1 MNANSTFISKDHI
14 SDVLNYPKK
23 LSFTT
28 KPNLRITRRDGN
40 KKRLIIQVPMRHK
53 AEIKRNVS
61 VDDINKLASYK
72 FEQLKIIDLG
82 STIVQLHVK

>member
-1 MNANSTFISKDHI
+1 
-14 SDVLNYPKK
+14 
-23 LSFTT
+23 
-28 KPNLRITRRDGN
+28 
-40 KKRLIIQVPMRHK
+40 MRHK

-82 STIVQLHVK
+82 STIVQFHVK